1 MWVRHHFQWDLPME
15 NLMIDKSRRWM
26 QHALN
31 RLCAYKMLL
40 IQIKPTRTDYQYGIL
55 QDRMF
60 IIVSIKYITK
70 ELWVSYSP
78 LWFSYSF
85 ICIGAL
91 IVYDIT
97 DSDSFDKMTF
107 WVKELRQQRGL
118 DLPIIIVGNKS
129 DLES

>member
-1 MWVRHHFQWDLPME
+1 MLHIFHPHFYVFL
-15 NLMIDKSRRWM
+15 
-26 QHALN
+26 
-31 RLCAYKMLL
+31 
-40 IQIKPTRTDYQYGIL
+40 
-55 QDRMF
+55 
-60 IIVSIKYITK
+60 
-70 ELWVSYSP
+70 
-78 LWFSYSF
+78 
-85 ICIGAL
+85 GAL

>member
-1 MWVRHHFQWDLPME
+1 
-15 NLMIDKSRRWM
+15 M
-26 QHALN
+26 QHASN

-70 ELWVSYSP
+70 ELWVSY
-78 LWFSYSF
+78 FSTLLIF
-85 ICIGAL
+85 DNFCIGAL

-107 WVKELRQQRGL
+107 WVKELRQ
-118 DLPIIIVGNKS
+118 
-129 DLES
+129 